1 MIPVKISA
9 DPHTGELPPGVPED
23 YYDEA
28 IAAGWTDDPRD
39 GKSFLLEDGRE
50 VPNPLPVAPP
60 VGYVYEPT
68 IMDRLSQMLDKRL
81 AALLEAQ
88 ALEETEAEANDFDID
103 EDEEIRSIYEISL
116 QDEFPEIP
124 RSISAGD
131 PVSTVSEAVKPPK
144 VGSEGVGE
152 PA

>member
-1 MIPVKISA
+1 MIPVRISA
-9 DPHTGELPPGVPED
+9 DVHTGELPPGVPED
-23 YYDEA
+23 YYDEM
-28 IAAGWTDDPRD
+28 IAAGWTDSPTD

-50 VPNPLPVAPP
+50 VPNPMPVAPP
-60 VGYVYEPT
+60 VGYISEPT

-88 ALEETEAEANDFDID
+88 ALEETEAEANDFEID

-116 QDEFPEIP
+116 QDEFPAIP
-124 RSISAGD
+124 APAPGSVDPIV
-131 PVSTVSEAVKPPK
+131 PVSDVPPQA
-144 VGSEGVGE
+144 GSTGLGQ